1 MATEPIALVRFGA
14 LGQLGLIA
22 LAVSCWLLDVGAGF
36 LAACVGYFV
45 VTMVGIL
52 GMSRAEGGIVGA
64 VMYPFVLPGL
74 LPLYYVATR

>member
-1 MATEPIALVRFGA
+1 MDTEPVALVRFGA
-14 LGQLGLIA
+14 LGQLGTIA
-22 LAVSCWLLDVGAGF
+22 LAVSFWALEIGAGF

-52 GMSRAEGGIVGA
+52 GMSRAEDGIVGA

-74 LPLYYVATR
+74 LPLYYFATR